1 MINRYPEDCSLP
13 IAVTVTITSILALL
27 YYYPIK
33 LSTQDSSS
41 KLGSANDTLTL
52 DQPNMWRDVEDQ
64 MSAEDQ
70 GVVLDFKEN
79 GIDSFEESLRERD
92 ALYDIIIPLASPHG
106 VPSLPKTLDSAIIFL
121 KLAQLVD
128 KRLQNNPKI
137 DSFFEHL
144 ATMEQDAVRI
154 SKQGFSNIKVLV
166 VEGLLSSGKS
176 TLINGLKAVTQA
188 TVVEGIPGDLLEIK
202 YLFNAANVPEAVMSA
217 LDHVINYCIAHK
229 IIAESHSQPPG
240 TALLTYQHFSC
251 YLICI
256 LLTSSCC
263 SKHIK
268 KSTEKPYYLR

>member
-13 IAVTVTITSILALL
+13 IAVTITITSILALL
-27 YYYPIK
+27 YCYPIK
-33 LSTQDSSS
+33 LNTEDKSS
-41 KLGSANDTLTL
+41 KRGSVNDTFTL
-52 DQPNMWRDVEDQ
+52 DQNSPNMWRDVEDQ
-64 MSAEDQ
+64 LIAEDQ
-70 GVVLDFKEN
+70 GVILDYKEN

-92 ALYDIIIPLASPHG
+92 SLYDIIIPLASPHG

-137 DSFFEHL
+137 DNFFEYL
-144 ATMEQDAVRI
+144 TTIEQDAVRI
-154 SKQGFSNIKVLV
+154 SKQGFGKIKVLV

-240 TALLTYQHFSC
+240 NAPITKTRKCFSC
-251 YLICI
+251 
-256 LLTSSCC
+256 S
-263 SKHIK
+263 
-268 KSTEKPYYLR
+268 